1 MQLNTDTELQSG
13 KYRILRVLGQGG
25 FGITYLAEHTTL
37 SKKVAVKEFFPK
49 DFCDRDETLAITSF
63 SQNKSELLA
72 RLKARFI
79 KEARNLSNLDNPG
92 IVKIHDI
99 FEENGTAYYVMDYIE
114 GENLND
120 IVKREGAL
128 PEKRAVDYIRKI
140 GMALS
145 YLHSRK
151 MTHFDI
157 KPANI
162 MIRSSDD
169 MPILIDFGLSKQ
181 YDSNG
186 DATSTLMQGISSGY
200 SPIEMYNTDTLTAFA
215 PQSDIYS
222 LGATLYYLL
231 TGRVPPTAT
240 DLLSKRSHLFPIAN
254 KRLDG
259 AIKKAMEPVESNRP
273 RSVDEW
279 MKNFG
284 RQTGGK
290 TKRNRYSRRKLR
302 RFRWLVGIACIMSL
316 LAAFGCYGYINY
328 YAEVK
333 GGYVYKNGI
342 KYEIIQ
348 GDSRYL
354 KVIGTNTAIINLAL
368 PSKLWIGNGFC
379 PVTTIGKYAFYKC
392 SSLTSVT
399 IPGSVTTIAEG
410 AFSGCSSLRSVTIPS
425 SVTSIG
431 GWAFSGCSSLTSVT
445 IPSSVTSIG
454 GWAFNGCRSL
464 TSVTIPSS
472 VTSIGGLAFSGCSSL
487 RSVTIPSSVTSIGG
501 SVFSGCSSL
510 RSVTIPSSVT
520 SIGGLAF
527 NGCSSLTGITIPSS
541 VTKIG
546 QWAFSDCSSLT
557 SITIPSSVTSIGGFA
572 FNGCSSLTSVTIPS
586 SVKTIEKGAFSD
598 CSSLTSVT
606 IPSSVTEIGMFAFFG
621 CRSLTGVTIP
631 SSVTEIGY
639 EAFPSSCR
647 INRGFW

>member
-1 MQLNTDTELQSG
+1 MQLNSNTDLQNG

-25 FGITYLAEHTTL
+25 FGITYLAEHSIL
-37 SKKVAVKEFFPK
+37 GKKVAVKEFFPK

-128 PEKRAVDYIRKI
+128 PEKRAVEYIRKI

-240 DLLSKRSHLFPIAN
+240 DLLSQRSHLSPIAN

-290 TKRNRYSRRKLR
+290 TGKTKRNRYSRRKLR
-302 RFRWLVGIACIMSL
+302 RFRWLVRIACIMSL
-316 LAAFGCYGYINY
+316 LAAFGYYGYVNY

-348 GDSRYL
+348 GESRYL

-368 PSKLWIGNGFC
+368 PSKLWMGNGFC
-379 PVTTIGKYAFYKC
+379 PVTSIGE
-392 SSLTSVT
+392 V
-399 IPGSVTTIAEG
+399 
-410 AFSGCSSLRSVTIPS
+410 AFSGCSSLKSVTIPRSVTSIGVGAFRDCNSLRSVTIPSSMTSIGGCAFLGCNSLESVTIPS
-425 SVTSIG
+425 SVTSIAEN
-431 GWAFSGCSSLTSVT
+431 AFSLH
-445 IPSSVTSIG
+445 
-454 GWAFNGCRSL
+454 NGRLDESNHGEYDVENNYGEYDVEDTC
-464 TSVTIPSS
+464 
-472 VTSIGGLAFSGCSSL
+472 
-487 RSVTIPSSVTSIGG
+487 
-501 SVFSGCSSL
+501 
-510 RSVTIPSSVT
+510 
-520 SIGGLAF
+520 
-527 NGCSSLTGITIPSS
+527 
-541 VTKIG
+541 
-546 QWAFSDCSSLT
+546 
-557 SITIPSSVTSIGGFA
+557 
-572 FNGCSSLTSVTIPS
+572 
-586 SVKTIEKGAFSD
+586 EKSK
-598 CSSLTSVT
+598 LQQV
-606 IPSSVTEIGMFAFFG
+606 
-621 CRSLTGVTIP
+621 R
-631 SSVTEIGY
+631 
-639 EAFPSSCR
+639 
-647 INRGFW
+647 